1 MKKLFFVSILFV
13 LVACQKE
20 SEAPVEEPTEEL
32 PAGSGTPP
40 AGTTLVYN
48 VNPTNMLKL
57 INDVRSKGCTCG
69 NTVMPPVGKLAWN
82 TKLAKAAYL
91 HSVDMQS
98 KNYFSHTSKDGRSPG
113 DRIIAQGFN
122 WSAYG
127 ENIARGQTSEAAV
140 MNGWLNSEGHCK
152 NIMNARFTYVG
163 VGMEKNYWTQL
174 FGSLQ

>member
-1 MKKLFFVSILFV
+1 
-13 LVACQKE
+13 
-20 SEAPVEEPTEEL
+20 
-32 PAGSGTPP
+32 
-40 AGTTLVYN
+40 
-48 VNPTNMLKL
+48 
-57 INDVRSKGCTCG
+57 
-69 NTVMPPVGKLAWN
+69 
-82 TKLAKAAYL
+82 
-91 HSVDMQS
+91 MQS